1 MLGNSPLIRGV
12 FSKYFLAVRGF
23 SSLDTVFCRTDVN
36 FNQVQLTSFKDGGIG
51 VGIGVILSRLLSS
64 RFV

>member
-12 FSKYFLAVRGF
+12 FSKYLLPVCGF
-23 SSLDTVFCRTDVN
+23 SSLDTVFCRTDVS

-51 VGIGVILSRLLSS
+51 VILSRLLSS